1 MKAEMDIGTDKKAF
15 QINLDAKKYGTFAE
29 IGAGQEVARR
39 FFHVGGAA
47 GTVAKTMSAYDMT
60 FSDAIYGPADRYVSR
75 NRLQTMLDHEYK
87 LLIERLDQK
96 LGGVRTF
103 FVFADTVA
111 ARSFKQH
118 NESHGWLG
126 VRFQPEPRGEPS
138 QIIIHVRMLDE
149 SNVDQ
154 QEALGIIG
162 VNLLFG
168 AFYHPQPEKLIASLQ
183 ENLDP
188 NRMQIDLIKF
198 SGPAYAG
205 VDNRLMSLQ
214 LVSQGLTDAVI
225 FTADGGEMV
234 QAADILYK
242 KSILVERG
250 SFRPVTYATNDMLNG
265 ARSVFLKQSGTS
277 DADLVV
283 LMEMTLENLL
293 AEGQL
298 NHADFLA
305 RVDILGALGRT
316 VIISK
321 FGEYFRLA
329 SYLSRYTSRKI
340 GLVMGVPS
348 LLEIFDEK
356 YYLALEGGILEAL
369 GRMFKSGLKLY
380 VYPMIDEQTGEL
392 VTAKKLEVA
401 PNLRSL
407 YRYLVENEFIQ
418 EITDYNPEYLRIH
431 PPETLAKLQ
440 SGDAGLGTNGAA
452 GSDQNHQEPP
462 VLRLPGGAGE
472 LAAVFCGF
480 YALKTAGSHRQKTG
494 VVGTLPAIWNA
505 ASWRGAEILSLASI
519 SASTSSKASCSS
531 ERATTA
537 LS

>member
-1 MKAEMDIGTDKKAF
+1 MKAEMDLGTDKKAF

-75 NRLQTMLDHEYK
+75 NRLQTMLDHEHN
-87 LLIERLDQK
+87 LLIERLDEK
-96 LGGVRTF
+96 LGNLRTF

-126 VRFQPEPRGEPS
+126 VRFQEQPRGEPS

-162 VNLLFG
+162 VNLLYG
-168 AFYHPQPEKLIASLQ
+168 AFYHRQPEKLIASLQ
-183 ENLDP
+183 ENLAAD
-188 NRMQIDLIKF
+188 RMQVDLIKF

-205 VDNRLMSLQ
+205 VDDRLMSLQ

-225 FTADGGEMV
+225 FTADGEMV
-234 QAADILYK
+234 QPADILYK
-242 KSILVERG
+242 KAILVERG

-265 ARSVFLKQSGTS
+265 ARTAFLKQSGHS
-277 DADLVV
+277 EADLVV

-293 AEGQL
+293 SEGQL

-305 RVDILGALGRT
+305 RVDILGVLGRT

-329 SYLSRYTSRKI
+329 SYLSRYTNRMI

-356 YYLALEGGILEAL
+356 YYLNLEGGILEAL

-380 VYPMIDEQTGEL
+380 VYPMIDEKTGEL
-392 VTAKKLEVA
+392 VMAKKLQVA

-407 YRYLVENEFIQ
+407 FQYLIENEFIQ
-418 EITDYNPEYLRIH
+418 EITDYNPDYLRIH
-431 PPETLAKLQ
+431 PPEALAKLQ
-440 SGDAGLGTNGAA
+440 SSDPAWEGMVPPEVAA
-452 GSDQNHQEPP
+452 MIKE
-462 VLRLPGGAGE
+462 R
-472 LAAVFCGF
+472 GF
-480 YALKTAGSHRQKTG
+480 FGYRVA
-494 VVGTLPAIWNA
+494 PA
-505 ASWRGAEILSLASI
+505 R
-519 SASTSSKASCSS
+519 
-531 ERATTA
+531 
-537 LS
+537 

>member
-1 MKAEMDIGTDKKAF
+1 
-15 QINLDAKKYGTFAE
+15 
-29 IGAGQEVARR
+29 
-39 FFHVGGAA
+39 
-47 GTVAKTMSAYDMT
+47 MSAYDMT

-75 NRLQTMLDHEYK
+75 VRLQTMLDHEYR

-126 VRFQPEPRGEPS
+126 VRFQSDPRGEPS
-138 QIIIHVRMLDE
+138 QIVIHVRMLDE
-149 SNVDQ
+149 GNVDQ

-162 VNLLFG
+162 VNLLYG
-168 AFYHPQPEKLIASLQ
+168 TFYHQQPEKLIASLQ
-183 ENLDP
+183 ENLAPD
-188 NRMQIDLIKF
+188 RMQVDLIKF
-198 SGPAYAG
+198 SGPAYAH

-265 ARSVFLKQSGTS
+265 ARAAFLKQTETS
-277 DADLVV
+277 ESDLVV

-329 SYLSRYTSRKI
+329 SYLSRYTSRMI

-356 YYLALEGGILEAL
+356 YYLSLEGGILEAL

-380 VYPMIDEQTGEL
+380 VYPMVDEATGGL

-407 YRYLVENEFIQ
+407 YRYLVENEFIE
-418 EITDYNPEYLRIH
+418 EITDYNPDYLRIH
-431 PPETLAKLQ
+431 PPDTLAKLQ
-440 SGDAGLGTNGAA
+440 SGDAGWESTVPPEVIRIIKERQFFGYQPMAA
-452 GSDQNHQEPP
+452 
-462 VLRLPGGAGE
+462 
-472 LAAVFCGF
+472 
-480 YALKTAGSHRQKTG
+480 K
-494 VVGTLPAIWNA
+494 
-505 ASWRGAEILSLASI
+505 
-519 SASTSSKASCSS
+519 
-531 ERATTA
+531 
-537 LS
+537 

>member
-1 MKAEMDIGTDKKAF
+1 MKAEMDLGTDKKAF

-60 FSDAIYGPADRYVSR
+60 FSDAIYGPTQRYVSR
-75 NRLQTMLDHEYK
+75 ARLETMLDHEYS
-87 LLIERLDQK
+87 LLIERLDEK
-96 LGGVRTF
+96 LGSVRTF

-126 VRFQPEPRGEPS
+126 VRFQAEPRGEPS
-138 QIIIHVRMLDE
+138 QIIMHVRMLDE

-154 QEALGIIG
+154 QEALGILG
-162 VNLLFG
+162 VNLLYG
-168 AFYHPQPEKLIASLQ
+168 AYYHPKPEELIASLH
-183 ENLDP
+183 ENLAP
-188 NRMQIDLIKF
+188 NRMQVDLIKF
-198 SGPAYAG
+198 SGPAFSQ

-225 FTADGGEMV
+225 FTSDGEMV
-234 QAADILYK
+234 QAADIVYK

-265 ARSVFLKQSGTS
+265 ARSAFLKRSGVS
-277 DADLVV
+277 DSQLVV

-316 VIISK
+316 VMISK

-329 SYLSRYTSRKI
+329 SYLSRYTSGKI

-356 YYLALEGGILEAL
+356 YYLSLEGGILEAL
-369 GRMFKSGLKLY
+369 GRMFKSGLNLY
-380 VYPMIDEQTGEL
+380 VYPMVDETTGEL
-392 VTAKKLEVA
+392 VTATKLRVA
-401 PNLRSL
+401 ENLQSL
-407 YRYLVENEFIQ
+407 YRYLVENGFIQ
-418 EITDYNPEYLRIH
+418 EITDYNPDYLRIH
-431 PPETLAKLQ
+431 PPEALARLQ
-440 SGDAGLGTNGAA
+440 SGDAAWEA
-452 GSDQNHQEPP
+452 MVPP
-462 VLRLPGGAGE
+462 EVSQMIKQRHFFGHGAG
-472 LAAVFCGF
+472 V
-480 YALKTAGSHRQKTG
+480 AG
-494 VVGTLPAIWNA
+494 
-505 ASWRGAEILSLASI
+505 
-519 SASTSSKASCSS
+519 
-531 ERATTA
+531 
-537 LS
+537 